1 MLTPDFSNYTCFL
14 ITMVWAFVE
23 HMIMFT
29 AISFT
34 WSNPQFLKQLN
45 FWEPFIPT
53 LISIFSFHFFPSFF
67 MTSFK
72 GVFKKRILH
81 QQEAYAI
88 PNTPS
93 VWPLHVTPVPLVSC
107 DHLKWW
113 FGLPCAQPSIPT
125 VLHPW
130 TQPTENGKYWG
141 GRLPESSKVQSRNL
155 SHAGNIFT

>member
-1 MLTPDFSNYTCFL
+1 MLTPDFSSYTCFL
-14 ITMVWAFVE
+14 IITVWAFVE
-23 HMIMFT
+23 HIIMFT

-34 WSNPQFLKQLN
+34 WSNPRFLKQLN

-67 MTSFK
+67 MISFK
-72 GVFKKRILH
+72 GIFKKRILH

-113 FGLPCAQPSIPT
+113 FAVCPALHTHSSASLDSTNWEWEILGRKTSRKFQSAKPKFVPC
-125 VLHPW
+125 W
-130 TQPTENGKYWG
+130 
-141 GRLPESSKVQSRNL
+141 
-155 SHAGNIFT
+155 